1 VTSALDPPEHTPET
15 ALIQKAITGDK
26 PMLKIHALTR
36 HAALIG
42 LCSLAMGAA
51 FAAPDT
57 APLAAA
63 SADAQ
68 HIRIGVNCPFTGG
81 SADMGVSMRA
91 ALRLITREI
100 NSVGGILGR
109 PIELVEMDDQAN
121 PEVGKKVAEELIA
134 SKVLLTIG
142 YCNSGVAAASIDVYQ
157 NAKVPLIIP
166 VATATSLTKKF
177 ATPGT
182 RSYIFRTAVPDVQ
195 QVGFM
200 VDEILK
206 RGLNKVAILADNSGY
221 GEGGRKDVEAE
232 LARRNL
238 KPVIVERFDVGVKDL
253 KEALS
258 RARTAGANVIFAYT
272 VGPENAVISKSR
284 AELKWAVPHVGPWTV
299 GFGNHLSAAGP
310 AAEGALMAQTF
321 IQEAAHNGDRRTFIR
336 NVSKEIGK
344 PLIPC
349 AMCAAQ
355 AYDAMQ
361 VAMRVIAQ
369 ARAHSRAVT
378 SESIRNELEALERPI
393 TGVVTQYEQPFS
405 AQDHDAISRNMLV
418 LGVVRNGIVQYADR
432 EDEQRSMIT
441 RRKQK

>member
-1 VTSALDPPEHTPET
+1 MLNSHTFT
-15 ALIQKAITGDK
+15 QRI
-26 PMLKIHALTR
+26 
-36 HAALIG
+36 ALIG
-42 LCSLAMGAA
+42 LCALASMGQAYAA
-51 FAAPDT
+51 DAAAPAT
-57 APLAAA
+57 VLVAP
-63 SADAQ
+63 SADPTQ
-68 HIRIGVNCPFTGG
+68 RIRIGVNCPFTGG

-100 NSVGGILGR
+100 NGVGGILGR

-121 PEVGKKVAEELIA
+121 PEVGKKVAEELVR
-134 SKVLLTIG
+134 SNVLLTIG

-166 VATATSLTKKF
+166 VATGTMLTKKF
-177 ATPGT
+177 AAGPGPN
-182 RSYIFRTAVPDVQ
+182 YIFRTAVPDVQ

-232 LARRNL
+232 LARRDL
-238 KPVIVERFDVGVKDL
+238 KPVAVERFDVGVKDL
-253 KEALS
+253 KEALQ
-258 RARTAGANVIFAYT
+258 RARAAGANVIFAYT

-284 AELKWAVPHVGPWTV
+284 AELKWNVPHVGPWTV
-299 GFGNHLSAAGP
+299 GFGNHLAAAGP
-310 AAEGALMAQTF
+310 AAEGAMMAETF
-321 IQEAAHNGDRRTFIR
+321 IQEAPHNADRKTFIR

-361 VAMRVIAQ
+361 IAMRVIAQ

-378 SESIRNELEALERPI
+378 PESIRNELEALERNI
-393 TGVVTQYEQPFS
+393 TGVVTSYEQPFS
-405 AQDHDAISRNMLV
+405 SKDHDAISRNMLV
-418 LGVVRNGIVQYADR
+418 LGVVRNGIVQYAST
-432 EDEQRSMIT
+432 EDEQRAMIL
-441 RRKQK
+441 RRKEK